1 MVSTQLIQ
9 VAVFLA
15 AAAIAAPV
23 GRFFRMGAVLGYL
36 AAGVVIGPYILGPL
50 YQLNNV
56 ESIMHFG
63 EFGVV
68 LLLFVIGLELRPIR
82 LWAMRS
88 AIFGLGSA
96 QLVATSLVLAAIGLT
111 LGLGLGQALFIGLAL
126 SLSSTAFAL
135 QILEE
140 KGEINTRHGRLAF
153 SVLLFQDLA
162 AIPLIALVPL
172 FAAGGSEQP
181 AMDLRAGVLAI
192 FTIIGVIVAG
202 RFLLSR
208 LYRIIAA
215 TGVRE
220 AMTASALLT
229 VVGVALVMEAA
240 GLSAA
245 LGSFIAGALLAD
257 SEYRHQI
264 EADIAPFE
272 GLLLA
277 VFFIAIGMSIDL
289 SVVVAEPLQLIAI
302 VICLVAVKAAILY
315 VLGRWWGLK
324 SEPARR
330 LGLVISQGG
339 EFAFVLFA
347 AGVGAHVIGQH
358 LANLLVLAVTLSM
371 AATPLLLLID
381 ETIFRALE
389 PEKPEYEVPPEGDQ
403 HVIVAGF
410 GRFGQIV
417 ARVLRAR
424 RIPFTALDSNVEQV
438 DFVKRFGSRIYYGDA
453 GRLDILRAAGADKA
467 RALVLAIDNVDA
479 SLRVAEMVRK
489 HFPDLPVYARA
500 RDRTHVHK
508 LMDLGIGI
516 IERETFLSA
525 LELTRRLLR
534 GLGLS
539 EPEAK
544 RLLATFKR
552 QDEKRLYDDYKYYT
566 DLEKVRA
573 NARTAAVELE
583 ELFARDVEE
592 LQLPEEETALIGAER
607 RDGRR
612 SAGSPRK
619 DA

>member
-1 MVSTQLIQ
+1 MVSAQLIQ

-15 AAAIAAPV
+15 AAAIAAPL
-23 GRFFRMGAVLGYL
+23 GRMLRMGAVLGYL
-36 AAGVVIGPYILGPL
+36 AAGIIIGPYVLGPL
-50 YQLNNV
+50 YALNDV
-56 ESIMHFG
+56 GAVLQFG

-68 LLLFVIGLELRPIR
+68 MLLFVIGLELRPVR

-88 AIFGLGSA
+88 AIFGLGTA
-96 QLVATSLVLAAIGLT
+96 QLIATSLVLAAIGMA
-111 LGLGLGQALFIGLAL
+111 LGIAPAQALFIGLAL

-135 QILEE
+135 QVLEE
-140 KGEINTRHGRLAF
+140 KGELTTRHGRLAF
-153 SVLLFQDLA
+153 AILLFQDLA

-172 FAAGGSEQP
+172 FALGAAEP
-181 AMDLRAGVLAI
+181 TMDVKSAALAI
-192 FTIIGVIVAG
+192 GTILGVIVVG

-208 LYRIIAA
+208 LYRIVAA

-229 VVGVALVMEAA
+229 VVGMALVMEAI

-277 VFFIAIGMSIDL
+277 VFFIAVGMSIDL
-289 SVVVAEPLQLIAI
+289 GVLASEPGTLIA
-302 VICLVAVKAAILY
+302 VVLVLVAVKAAILY
-315 VLGRWWGLK
+315 LLGCWWGVDSK
-324 SEPARR
+324 GARR

-339 EFAFVLFA
+339 EFAFVLFGA
-347 AGVGAHVIGQH
+347 EVLEGVIDRHM
-358 LANLLVLAVTLSM
+358 ANLLTLAVTLSM

-381 ETIFRALE
+381 DAIARALK
-389 PEKPEYEVPPEGDQ
+389 PAPPEYEMPPGGDQ

-424 RIPFTALDSNVEQV
+424 QIPFTALDSNVEQV
-438 DFVKRFGSRIYYGDA
+438 DFVKRFGAQIYYGDA

-467 RALVLAIDNVDA
+467 CAFVLAIDNVEG
-479 SLRVAEMVRK
+479 SLRVAEMVRT
-489 HFPDLPVYARA
+489 HFPDLPIYARA
-500 RDRTHVHK
+500 RDRTHVHR
-508 LMDLGIGI
+508 LMDLGVEI
-516 IERETFLSA
+516 IERETFLAA
-525 LELTRRLLR
+525 LELTKDLLR
-534 GLGLS
+534 GLGLK
-539 EPEAK
+539 EPEVR
-544 RLLATFKR
+544 RLTDTFKR
-552 QDEKRLYDDYKYYT
+552 LDEKRLYEDYQYYT

-573 NARTAAVELE
+573 NAQSQAKELE

-592 LQLPEEETALIGAER
+592 LPDGDGVKVSALD
-607 RDGRR
+607 RDDRR
-612 SAGSPRK
+612 SAG
-619 DA
+619 

>member
-1 MVSTQLIQ
+1 MVSAQLLQ

-15 AAAIAAPV
+15 AAAIAAPL
-23 GRFFRMGAVLGYL
+23 GRLSRMGAVLGYL
-36 AAGVVIGPYILGPL
+36 AAGVIIGPYVLGPFYAL
-50 YQLNNV
+50 TDVGEVL
-56 ESIMHFG
+56 HFG

-68 LLLFVIGLELRPIR
+68 LLLFVIGLELRPVR
-82 LWAMRS
+82 LWSMRS
-88 AIFGLGSA
+88 AIFGLGAA
-96 QLVATSLVLAAIGLT
+96 QLVATAIVLAAIAILFGLT
-111 LGLGLGQALFIGLAL
+111 FSQALFVSLAL

-135 QILEE
+135 QVLEE
-140 KGEINTRHGRLAF
+140 KGELSTRHGRLAF

-172 FAAGGSEQP
+172 FALGAAEQT
-181 AMDLRAGVLAI
+181 MDLKAAGFAI
-192 FTIIGVIVAG
+192 LTIIGVVVVG

-208 LYRIIAA
+208 LYRIVAA

-245 LGSFIAGALLAD
+245 LGAFIAGALLAD

-277 VFFIAIGMSIDL
+277 VFFIAVGMSIDL
-289 SVVVAEPLQLIAI
+289 GVLTAQPMQLFAI
-302 VICLVAVKAAILY
+302 VLGLVMLKAGILY
-315 VLGRWWGLK
+315 LLGRWWGLA
-324 SEPARR
+324 STAARR
-330 LGLVISQGG
+330 LGLVLSQGG

-347 AGVGAHVIGQH
+347 AGALEGVLDRR
-358 LANLLVLAVTLSM
+358 LANFLTLAVTLSM
-371 AATPLLLLID
+371 AATPLLLLLD
-381 ETIFRALE
+381 DAVNRASK
-389 PEKPEYEVPPEGDQ
+389 PPPPEYEVPPEGDQ

-424 RIPFTALDSNVEQV
+424 HIPFTALDSSIEQV
-438 DFVKRFGSRIYYGDA
+438 DFVRRFGAQIYYGDA
-453 GRLDILRAAGADKA
+453 GRLDILRAAGTDKA
-467 RALVLAIDNVDA
+467 RAFVLAIDNVDA
-479 SLRVAEMVRK
+479 SLRVAEIVRRN
-489 HFPDLPVYARA
+489 FPDLPIYARA

-508 LMDLGIGI
+508 LMDLGVTI

-539 EPEAK
+539 ESEVK
-544 RLLATFKR
+544 RLTETFKQ
-552 QDEKRLYDDYKYYT
+552 QDERRLYQDYQYYT

-573 NARTAAVELE
+573 NALSQATELE

-592 LQLPEEETALIGAER
+592 LPDENGAKITAQER
-607 RDGRR
+607 DSRG
-612 SAGSPRK
+612 SAG
-619 DA
+619 